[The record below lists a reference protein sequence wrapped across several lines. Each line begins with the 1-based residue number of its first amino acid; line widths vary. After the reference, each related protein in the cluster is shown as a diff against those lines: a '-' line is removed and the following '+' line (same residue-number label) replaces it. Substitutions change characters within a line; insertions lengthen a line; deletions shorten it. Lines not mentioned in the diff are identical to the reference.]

1 MDLKKKIAGIAL
13 AFASGAS
20 LVGCRPEIPVP
31 KKRGY
36 FRIELPQRGYQT
48 FARPGYPYAFEYP
61 AYGSITKD
69 SSVLR
74 DQPGNPYWLNID
86 VASLGARIYLSYT
99 PIGGRASL
107 AQLLDDS
114 HFMTYY
120 HTKRADYMDDR
131 LFQNAQGV
139 HGAVYEWGGDAAS
152 AYQFIATDSVRHFV
166 RGALYFDATPNA
178 DSLRPAADFLKA
190 DLEHLLK
197 TFRWQ

>member
-1 MDLKKKIAGIAL
+1 MAFLKFCRDVAVVATCAL
-13 AFASGAS
+13 TCCS
-20 LVGCRPEIPVP
+20 CRPEIPVP

-36 FRIELPQRGYQT
+36 FRIELPQRGYQA
-48 FARPGYPYAFEYP
+48 FAQPGFPYAFEYP
-61 AYGSITKD
+61 VYGRITRD
-69 SSVLR
+69 SAVLR

-86 VASLGARIYLSYT
+86 VGQLGARIYLSYT
-99 PIGGRASL
+99 PIQGGSSL
-107 AQLLDDS
+107 AQLLEDS

-131 LFQNAQGV
+131 LFQNAYGV

-178 DSLRPAADFLKA
+178 DSLRPAAEFLKV

>member
-1 MDLKKKIAGIAL
+1 
-13 AFASGAS
+13 
-20 LVGCRPEIPVP
+20 VP

-36 FRIELPQRGYQT
+36 FRIELPERGYQQ
-48 FARPGYPYAFEYP
+48 FAQPGYPYAFEYP
-61 AYGSITKD
+61 VYGKLGKD

-86 VASLGARIYLSYT
+86 VTDLGARIYISYT
-99 PIGGRASL
+99 PIRGGQSL
-107 AQLLDDS
+107 AQLLEDS

-131 LFQNAQGV
+131 LFRNAHGV
-139 HGAVYEWGGDAAS
+139 SGAVYEWGGDAAS
-152 AYQFIATDSVRHFV
+152 AYQFVATDSVRHFV
-166 RGALYFDATPNA
+166 RGALYFNATPNA
-178 DSLRPAADFLKA
+178 DSIRPAAQFLKA